1 MVPRADGNGAEVG
14 GVDQDVKDLFSSRA
28 IAVTGEVDR
37 LAREYQA
44 VHGTPPSR
52 RTLWLL
58 HQQAGQN
65 TRRTKAQ
72 ARRTIAG
79 QTGAAEP
86 TATQRLAAWEAQT
99 ARREMQA
106 LSAVREQVAAF
117 AAERA
122 GRAPAVL
129 DGAAKRTAARI
140 AVAEVQ
146 KQHPP
151 ARPGYLA
158 R

>member
-1 MVPRADGNGAEVG
+1 M
-14 GVDQDVKDLFSSRA
+14 KDLFSSRA
-28 IAVTGEVDR
+28 VAVTGELDR

-44 VHGTPPSR
+44 VHGKPPSR

-86 TATQRLAAWEAQT
+86 TEAQRLAAWEAQT

-106 LSAVREQVAAF
+106 LSGVHEQVAAF
-117 AAERA
+117 AAAARRACTGRA
-122 GRAPAVL
+122 G
-129 DGAAKRTAARI
+129 
-140 AVAEVQ
+140 
-146 KQHPP
+146 
-151 ARPGYLA
+151 
-158 R
+158 